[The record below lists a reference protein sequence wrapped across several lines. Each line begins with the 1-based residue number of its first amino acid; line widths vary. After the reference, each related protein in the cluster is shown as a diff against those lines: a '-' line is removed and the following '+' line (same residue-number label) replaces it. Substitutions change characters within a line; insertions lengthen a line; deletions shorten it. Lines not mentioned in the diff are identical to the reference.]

1 MASER
6 LEFRP
11 LSQLRLDPENPRL
24 PSDADWHAT
33 PEEDLLAEFAKRYSL
48 IELARSFADKGF
60 MPAEAEALLVVQ
72 EPQDADTLIVV
83 EGNRRLATLKLLSD
97 ENLRRKANLRSPEWD
112 ELAELAKHHELT
124 QIPVLVYDDR
134 ADLDDYLGYRHITG
148 PRPWRPEAKA
158 RFIAKLLTNTGDVGI
173 VARRIGSNHRT
184 VRLYAEAYAIYE
196 QAKALGFDVEP
207 VEAGFGVF
215 NRGLTEEGI
224 RSFLGLGRQSE
235 IKKMPKY
242 PVAIDKQDRLLDL
255 IGLLYGDSDR
265 KLEAVIA
272 DSRQLGKLGRVLGN
286 ETSRAH
292 LMVNRD
298 LERAWHL
305 GGGGRND
312 LLATLADLYSKLAE
326 VNGKA
331 LEYTADE
338 EVREEIRRIRD
349 VVGDMANRYG
359 VDAT

>member
-1 MASER
+1 MTSER

-11 LSQLRLDPENPRL
+11 LSQLHLDPENPRL
-24 PSDADWHAT
+24 PSDADWRVT

-60 MPAEAEALLVVQ
+60 MPAEAEALLVVR
-72 EPQDADTLIVV
+72 EPRDTDTLIVV
-83 EGNRRLATLKLLSD
+83 EGNRRLATLKLLND

-112 ELAELAKHHELT
+112 ELADQAKSHELT
-124 QIPVLVYDDR
+124 QVPVLVYKDR
-134 ADLDDYLGYRHITG
+134 AALDDYLGYRHITG

-158 RFIAKLLTNTGDVGI
+158 RFIAKLLTNIGDVRI
-173 VARRIGSNHRT
+173 VARRIGSNPRT

-196 QAKALGFDVEP
+196 QAKTLGFDVEP

-235 IKKMPKY
+235 IKTMPQD
-242 PVAIDKQDRLLDL
+242 PITADKQDRLGDL
-255 IGLLYGDSDR
+255 IGLLYGDSNK

-272 DSRQLGKLGRVLGN
+272 ESRQLGKLGRVLGN

-292 LMVNRD
+292 LMMNRD

-305 GGGGRND
+305 GGGGRDD
-312 LLATLADLYSKLAE
+312 LLATLTDLYSKLAE
-326 VNGKA
+326 INGKA
-331 LEYTADE
+331 LEYATDE

-349 VVGDMANRYG
+349 VVGDMADRYG
-359 VDAT
+359 VDPT